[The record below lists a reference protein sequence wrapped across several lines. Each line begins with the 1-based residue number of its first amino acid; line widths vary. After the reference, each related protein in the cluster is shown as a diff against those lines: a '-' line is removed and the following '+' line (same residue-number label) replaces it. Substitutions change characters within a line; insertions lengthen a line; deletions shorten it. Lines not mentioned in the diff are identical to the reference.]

1 MGGNLLGKP
10 IPKQVSSGW
19 HLKQIEEWLLL
30 SSMCAVVCSYCMS
43 HQHLDAKIVNISHR
57 DVWVVSHRNVWGEPT
72 FESLGKPIPKQVS
85 SGWHLKQ
92 IEEWLLLSSMCAV
105 VCSYC
110 MSHQHLDA
118 KIVNLSHRDVWVVSH
133 RNVWVGTYF

>member
-1 MGGNLLGKP
+1 MYGWFP
-10 IPKQVSSGW
+10 IGMYGW
-19 HLKQIEEWLLL
+19 
-30 SSMCAVVCSYCMS
+30 
-43 HQHLDAKIVNISHR
+43 
-57 DVWVVSHRNVWGEPT
+57 EPT

-105 VCSYC
+105 VCSYS
-110 MSHQHLDA
+110 MSHQHLDS
-118 KIVNLSHRDVWVVSH
+118 KIVNISHRDVWVVSH

>member
-1 MGGNLLGKP
+1 MSKP
-10 IPKQVSSGW
+10 LHTWKIAVTIPLTV
-19 HLKQIEEWLLL
+19 LN
-30 SSMCAVVCSYCMS
+30 AT
-43 HQHLDAKIVNISHR
+43 
-57 DVWVVSHRNVWGEPT
+57 NVWWEPT

-118 KIVNLSHRDVWVVSH
+118 KMVNISHRDVWVVSH

>member
-1 MGGNLLGKP
+1 MAFKTDRGMVTAIFHVCSGLL
-10 IPKQVSSGW
+10 ILHVSSTPRCYNRQKFPIEMYGW
-19 HLKQIEEWLLL
+19 
-30 SSMCAVVCSYCMS
+30 
-43 HQHLDAKIVNISHR
+43 
-57 DVWVVSHRNVWGEPT
+57 EPT
-72 FESLGKPIPKQVS
+72 FKSLGKPIPKQVS

-110 MSHQHLDA
+110 MPHQHLDA
-118 KIVNLSHRDVWVVSH
+118 KIVNISHRDVWVVSH